1 MLRSV
6 PVFLLSWVTLR
17 LRPRR
22 SSMKMAEFS
31 HTELGSGL
39 DMLAAVEETPR
50 REMRA
55 RYFQHALDELKHSV
69 LFSKRAVALDPDP
82 DRTRAV
88 LSDSGYITSQGIN
101 SKESLFSSMEELDFL
116 AFVWVHEVYG
126 EHQFGLYARLLKD
139 DPQAQAMFT
148 EIARD
153 ERFHVTYS
161 RAELDRYAKTQ
172 PWAVRWAV
180 FKVRARRGWQWW
192 LRRTRN
198 FGEFMSRLWLSL
210 FYALVVGPFAL
221 IARFARPDD
230 PGWVGASA
238 RLPAVERARQLG

>member
-1 MLRSV
+1 
-6 PVFLLSWVTLR
+6 
-17 LRPRR
+17 
-22 SSMKMAEFS
+22 MAEFS

-55 RYFQHALDELKHSV
+55 RYFQHALDELKHSA
-69 LFSKRAVALDPDP
+69 LFSRRAVALDPEP

-88 LSDSGYITSQGIN
+88 LNDSGYISAQGIN
-101 SKESLFSSMEELDFL
+101 SKASLFSTMDELDFL

-126 EHQFGLYARLLKD
+126 EHQFALYARLLRD
-139 DPQAQAMFT
+139 DADAQTMFT

-161 RAELDRYAKTQ
+161 RAELDRYAKTR

-180 FKVRARRGWQWW
+180 AKVRARRGWQWW
-192 LRRTRN
+192 LRRTRE
-198 FGEFMSRLWLSL
+198 FGAFMSRLWLTI
-210 FYALVVGPFAL
+210 FYGVVVGPFAL
-221 IARFARPDD
+221 
-230 PGWVGASA
+230 VA
-238 RLPAVERARQLG
+238 RLAPSEGGGWIGVGEQPPAVERARRLG